1 MLFLLLPSASNH
13 KLVSSFNAFEPHQG
27 KGVLYFQSKCDPPK
41 KIFKNPSKKAK
52 TTSLFWIHLLQSH
65 VIYYFTKHGG
75 QFGTCYFASISLGV
89 PAAAQRA
96 GVPWSLCP
104 TAWGCP
110 LCTAPARAAPAPAL
124 ATLPAH
130 LCLLQVFLSH
140 SSHALSSPA
149 ALQRLFQSNILVL
162 LGPGRTARQGVTTP
176 AHPDVR
182 R

>member
-1 MLFLLLPSASNH
+1 MLFLLLPSASDH
-13 KLVSSFNAFEPHQG
+13 KFVSSFNAFETHQG

-41 KIFKNPSKKAK
+41 KIFKNPSNKAK

-65 VIYYFTKHGG
+65 AIYYFLKHGG

-110 LCTAPARAAPAPAL
+110 LCTAPARRSSSTCSDRAPHPS
-124 ATLPAH
+124 LPASG
-130 LCLLQVFLSH
+130 L
-140 SSHALSSPA
+140 P
-149 ALQRLFQSNILVL
+149 
-162 LGPGRTARQGVTTP
+162 
-176 AHPDVR
+176 
-182 R
+182 